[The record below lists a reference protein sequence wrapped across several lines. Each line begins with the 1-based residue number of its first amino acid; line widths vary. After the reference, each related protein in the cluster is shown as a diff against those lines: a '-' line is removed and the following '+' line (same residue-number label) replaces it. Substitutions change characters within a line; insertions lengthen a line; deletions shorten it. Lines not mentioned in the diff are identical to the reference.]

1 MKLNYKNI
9 LIIILMIISI
19 LITINDLIALTIGAS
34 YTLIGWITCLI
45 NITIIGKGLDYF
57 TSNY

>member
-9 LIIILMIISI
+9 LIIILMTTSI

-45 NITIIGKGLDYF
+45 NIIIIGKGLDYF